1 VSAYDRQKLLVTGL
15 NSGGYIGSQEKN
27 LYIVHIGGGYVFM
40 NIKTKMPKVK
50 VLATGGTIANKIDED
65 IGGGVPTLTGE
76 DLIKSIPG
84 VETFTDVHV
93 EQVLNLGSHLLSP
106 DDILEVRNRCRQSF
120 NDGFDGVVVTIGT
133 ATMAEYAYMLSIT
146 LDSNRPVVLT
156 GAMRNVSLLG
166 TDGSRNLADAIRLA
180 GSSQECDLGVAVCM
194 HGEIFHPHDVN
205 KIHAQKTEAFDSPLG
220 PLGVMLP
227 GRIVMYRKPLMNQY
241 IPVESLTKR
250 VEIIVA
256 EEGGDGSLLEFASEK
271 ADGLV
276 LVGFPPGNVSP
287 GMNKAIEKAV
297 AQGVPIVLV
306 HRAIGGV
313 LNEGFHSDGGPEAQ
327 LLGAGVLPGGSLTA
341 AKARLKLMVALS
353 YTQDKGELQYLFQNY

>member
-1 VSAYDRQKLLVTGL
+1 M
-15 NSGGYIGSQEKN
+15 NS
-27 LYIVHIGGGYVFM
+27 
-40 NIKTKMPKVK
+40 KTKIPKVK
-50 VLATGGTIANKIDED
+50 VLATGGTIANKIDKD
-65 IGGGVPTLTGE
+65 VGGGVPTLTGK
-76 DLIKSIPG
+76 DLIEAIPD
-84 VETFTDVHV
+84 VETLADVHV
-93 EQVLNLGSHLLSP
+93 EQVLNVGSHLLSP
-106 DDILEVRNRCRQSF
+106 DDILKVRNKCRESL
-120 NDGFDGVVVTIGT
+120 NDGFDGIVVTIGT

-146 LDSNRPVVLT
+146 LDTDRPVVLT

-166 TDGSRNLADAIRLA
+166 ADGIRNLADAIRLA
-180 GSSQECDLGVAVCM
+180 GSRQEFNLGVVVCM

-205 KIHAQKTEAFDSPLG
+205 KIHAQKTEAFGSSFG
-220 PLGVMLP
+220 PLGVILP

-287 GMNKAIEKAV
+287 GMNKAIEKALL
-297 AQGVPIVLV
+297 QGVPIVLV

-313 LNEGFHSDGGPEAQ
+313 LNQGFHSVGGPEAQ
-327 LLGAGVLPGGSLTA
+327 LLGAGALPGGSLTA
-341 AKARLKLMVALS
+341 AKARLKLMLALS
-353 YTQDKGELQYLFQNY
+353 YTQDKGELRKLFQNY